1 MRLMVSLLT
10 FGPSWMSANCNT
22 RNLPDWWNCRRPS
35 RADTESGRRSPSSAG
50 WMRGR
55 VALAAC
61 CNSVILLGECNIGR
75 LHVRFTQ
82 GVSRLRCHIASGK
95 IHQPTAQSDVNRQ
108 VRKTK
113 NPRIC
118 EGSLAGM
125 PGLEPRMAEPES
137 AVLPITPHP
146 NLAGV
151 ATSKSCPS
159 YPRPDLNRCWRR
171 ERA

>member
-1 MRLMVSLLT
+1 MSLLT
-10 FGPSWMSANCNT
+10 FRPVLDVGELQYAE
-22 RNLPDWWNCRRPS
+22 LPDWWNCRRPS
-35 RADTESGRRSPSSAG
+35 RTGYGKRSVPSSAG

-61 CNSVILLGECNIGR
+61 CNSVIAWGKCNIGR
-75 LHVRFTQ
+75 FHVRFTQ

-108 VRKTK
+108 VRKQK
-113 NPRIC
+113 PRIC

-159 YPRPDLNRCWRR
+159 YPDRI
-171 ERA
+171 